1 MSDPLRP
8 SAEEALAEW
17 GRRVRANR
25 EQVDRVREVEDGAD
39 FYAPIASAFRAD
51 PHRQDDPVLNA
62 LRPLV
67 RPHECWLD
75 IGAGGGR
82 YALPLAL
89 HAREVIAVEPSAGM
103 IAVLEDEMR
112 RSGIRNIRIVHSR
125 FPVRGLEADAAL
137 ICHVGYDIEAIGPF
151 LAMMERSAPRRLA
164 VLFERQPTWAVDAL
178 WPAVHGEPRATLPAL
193 REFLVLLLARRVIP
207 NVQTIEVAGP
217 SYESPE
223 RALEF
228 ARRQTW
234 VRPGSEKDAILER
247 VVRERLSERDGRFA
261 YTWDPITIGVV
272 SW

>member
-39 FYAPIASAFRAD
+39 FYAPVAPAFRAD
-51 PHRQDDPVLNA
+51 PHRQDDPVLNT
-62 LRPLV
+62 LRTFV

-89 HAREVIAVEPSAGM
+89 QAREVIAVEPSAGM

-112 RSGIRNIRIVHSR
+112 RSGIRNIRVVQGR
-125 FPVRGLEADAAL
+125 FPMSGLEADVAL

-151 LAMMERSAPRRLA
+151 LAMMERSAPRRVA
-164 VLFERQPTWAVDAL
+164 VLFERQPTWAADAL

-193 REFLVLLLARRVIP
+193 REFLALHLARGVIP
-207 NVQTIEVAGP
+207 NVVTLEVPAA

-223 RALEF
+223 RALDF

-234 VRPGSEKDAILER
+234 VRPGSEKDALLER
-247 VVRERLSERDGRFA
+247 VVRGRLRERDGRFA
-261 YTWDPITIGVV
+261 YTWDPLTIGIV

>member
-8 SAEEALAEW
+8 SAEEAIAEW

-39 FYAPIASAFRAD
+39 FYAPIAPAFRAD
-51 PHRQDDPVLNA
+51 PHRQDDPVLNH
-62 LRPLV
+62 LRTMV

-82 YALPLAL
+82 FALPIAL
-89 HAREVIAVEPSAGM
+89 QAREVIALDPSAGM
-103 IAVLEDEMR
+103 LDVLQEGIEAH
-112 RSGIRNIRIVHSR
+112 GIRNLRIVHGR
-125 FPVRGLEADAAL
+125 FPMSGLEADVAL
-137 ICHVGYDIEAIGPF
+137 ISHVGYDIELIGPF
-151 LAMMERSAPRRLA
+151 LSMMERTAPRRVA
-164 VLFERQPTWAVDAL
+164 VLFERQPTAVADAL
-178 WPAVHGEPRATLPAL
+178 WPEVHGEPRATLPAL

-207 NVQTIEVAGP
+207 NVVVLEVPGP

-223 RALEF
+223 RAIDF

-234 VRPGSEKDAILER
+234 VRPGSEKDARLVR
-247 VVRERLSERDGRFA
+247 VVHQRLIERDGRFA
-261 YTWDPITIGVV
+261 YSWDPLTVGIV